1 MLPLRLGSRNG
12 QLNVM
17 SWERLKQRRGREA
30 QGASSNGGSP
40 KQIHCYKEKRGSSA
54 WAVQEEEEES
64 EKQPER

>member
-1 MLPLRLGSRNG
+1 
-12 QLNVM
+12 M